1 MSKLQNNNDKGSAKN
16 HRTDEAMQSDVV
28 VNLKKRV
35 SYHFPLF
42 AVPCQSM
49 PNPQSP
55 GINLI
60 LTFGC
65 LSVPRNMQTSDI
77 GNVKI
82 RACN

>member
-1 MSKLQNNNDKGSAKN
+1 MIRALPKKN
-16 HRTDEAMQSDVV
+16 QRTDEAMQSDVV
-28 VNLKKRV
+28 VNLKTMI
-35 SYHFPLF
+35 SYHFSLF

-55 GINLI
+55 GNKHFVYIWMLK
-60 LTFGC
+60 C
-65 LSVPRNMQTSDI
+65 AQNMQTCDT